1 MAARYV
7 IRGLAASAAV
17 ALSLAPLQAASA
29 QNILQS
35 LFGGFHRRAPVSLPV
50 NSRAF
55 VDSFTALARAIDSP
69 PQPTRFLPSAREE
82 RAPGTAFC
90 VRSCDG
96 FNFVVRANAGASA
109 AQMCHAFCPG
119 SETKLYSGSNID
131 YATTSDGSRYADLDT
146 AYRYRKQLV
155 AGCTCNGRD
164 AFGLAHIDVN
174 NDPTLKPGDVVATK
188 DGLMAFTG
196 AKDKVANF
204 TPVESYGGF
213 SKSYRDALAELKI
226 APPYLE
232 PPDTIA
238 SSIPAAATQ
247 NGESRSAA
255 N

>member
-7 IRGLAASAAV
+7 IRVLAASAAA

-29 QNILQS
+29 QNIFQS
-35 LFGGFHRRAPVSLPV
+35 LFGGFHWRAPVGLPV

-55 VDSFTALARAIDSP
+55 VDPFTALSRAADAP
-69 PQPTRFLPSAREE
+69 PPTRYLPSGRDE
-82 RAPGTAFC
+82 RSPGTASC
-90 VRSCDG
+90 VRTCDG
-96 FNFVVRANAGASA
+96 FYFVVHSNAGASA

-131 YATTSDGSRYADLDT
+131 FATTSDGSRYADLDT
-146 AYRYRKQLV
+146 AYLYRKHLV

-188 DGLMAFTG
+188 GGLMAFTG
-196 AKDKVANF
+196 ARDKVANF
-204 TPVESYGGF
+204 TPVEAYGGF

-226 APPYLE
+226 APPYLQ
-232 PPDTIA
+232 PPDAVAA
-238 SSIPAAATQ
+238 SVPAATAE